1 MNIKEIL
8 IINQPVGNRGD
19 ESAHRALMRAL
30 NATLPKTHITVL
42 SFSDYANGIKEF
54 VVESPNNEYIR
65 FLFQHNLAAARCAEY
80 IIKKGLTRIGTFVHP
95 ILRRLIPYYKRA
107 DLVLCAPG
115 GICMGGFQN
124 WRHLYLLQFARVMH
138 KPIAYYSRSIG
149 PFPEKTVLN
158 RRFKRLSLE
167 LLKYFSFL
175 SLRDRKSKQIADD
188 LNINYVSAIDT
199 AFLEQPRCEIPS
211 ELQNNLQDKYV
222 VFVPNQLTWH
232 YAYRNASAELIKKFY
247 LSIMQLLR
255 QEYPSCQIVML
266 PQLCSLPNG
275 IGDYW
280 YFKEL
285 HHLDGGEDIYVVPD
299 TYGSDIQQT
308 IISKAQCVVG
318 ARYHTIVFSVNNEVP
333 FVALNYEHKIAG
345 LLEELNLS
353 DHIVDITQAFNDKE
367 SMTHMIVSFAT
378 TLKSVGHIRP
388 HYDKAHQMAG
398 ECFCRFISDLERL
411 QPKQ

>member
-1 MNIKEIL
+1 MNVKEIL

-19 ESAHRALMRAL
+19 ESAHRALVRAL
-30 NATLPKTHITVL
+30 NAALPDTHITVL

-54 VVESPNNEYIR
+54 VVKSPNNEYIR
-65 FLFQHNLAAARCAEY
+65 FLFPHNLAAVPYAKFL
-80 IIKKGLTRIGTFVHP
+80 IQKGLTRIGTFVHP

-124 WRHLYLLQFARVMH
+124 WRHLYLLQLARSMK

-149 PFPEKTVLN
+149 PFPEETALN
-158 RRFKRLSLE
+158 RKFKTASIE
-167 LLKYFSFL
+167 LLRYFSFL
-175 SLRDRKSKQIADD
+175 SLRDRKSKNIAEE
-188 LNINYVSAIDT
+188 LGIQYVSAIDT

-211 ELQNNLQDKYV
+211 ELQDKLQDKYV

-232 YAYRNASAELIKKFY
+232 YAYRNASSGLINRFY
-247 LSIMQLLR
+247 LSIMKSIR

-266 PQLCSLPNG
+266 PQLCSLPDDV
-275 IGDYW
+275 GDYW

-285 HHLDGGEDIYVVPD
+285 QRLDGGNNVFVVPD

-308 IISKAQCVVG
+308 IIAKAQCVIG
-318 ARYHTIVFSVNNEVP
+318 ARYHTIVFAINNEVP

-353 DHIVDITQAFNDKE
+353 DHIADITQAFNDEE
-367 SMTHMIVSFAT
+367 SMTQRLANFAVT
-378 TLKSVGHIRP
+378 IKQVGHCCP
-388 HYDKAHQMAG
+388 HRGKAHQLAKK
-398 ECFCRFISDLERL
+398 CFRQFMLNLER
-411 QPKQ
+411 Q

>member
-54 VVESPNNEYIR
+54 VVESPNNEYVR
-65 FLFQHNLAAARCAEY
+65 FLFPHNLAAVPFA
-80 IIKKGLTRIGTFVHP
+80 KFLVQKGLTRIGTFMHP
-95 ILRRLIPYYKRA
+95 VLRRLIPYYKRA

-124 WRHLYLLQFARVMH
+124 WRHLYLLQLARTMS
-138 KPIAYYSRSIG
+138 KPLAYYSRSIG
-149 PFPEKTVLN
+149 PFPEETALN

-232 YAYRNASAELIKKFY
+232 YAYRNASAELINKFY

-266 PQLCSLPNG
+266 PQLCSLPDG

-285 HHLDGGEDIYVVPD
+285 QHLDGGEDIYVVPD
-299 TYGSDIQQT
+299 AYGSDIQQT

-345 LLEELNLS
+345 LLEELNMS
-353 DHIVDITQAFNDKE
+353 DHIVDITQAFNDEK
-367 SMTHMIVSFAT
+367 SMTQCLENVTS
-378 TLKSVGHIRP
+378 TLKHIKHITPKRAL
-388 HYDKAHQMAG
+388 AHNMASQ
-398 ECFCRFISDLERL
+398 CFQLFIA
-411 QPKQ
+411 KQNYC

>member
-1 MNIKEIL
+1 
-8 IINQPVGNRGD
+8 
-19 ESAHRALMRAL
+19 
-30 NATLPKTHITVL
+30 
-42 SFSDYANGIKEF
+42 
-54 VVESPNNEYIR
+54 
-65 FLFQHNLAAARCAEY
+65 
-80 IIKKGLTRIGTFVHP
+80 
-95 ILRRLIPYYKRA
+95 
-107 DLVLCAPG
+107 
-115 GICMGGFQN
+115 
-124 WRHLYLLQFARVMH
+124 MH

-149 PFPEKTVLN
+149 PFPEETVLN

-199 AFLEQPRCEIPS
+199 AFLEQPRCEITS

-222 VFVPNQLTWH
+222 IFVPNQLTWH

-266 PQLCSLPNG
+266 PQLCSLPDG

-285 HHLDGGEDIYVVPD
+285 QHLDGGEDIYVVPD
-299 TYGSDIQQT
+299 TFGSDIQQT

-318 ARYHTIVFSVNNEVP
+318 ARYHTIVFSINNEVP

-353 DHIVDITQAFNDKE
+353 DHIADITQAFNDKG
-367 SMTHMIVSFAT
+367 SMTRCIEDITS
-378 TLKSVGHIRP
+378 TLKDIKHTKPQR
-388 HYDKAHQMAG
+388 DTAHRLA
-398 ECFCRFISDLERL
+398 SDCL
-411 QPKQ
+411 QHFLAKLNNY

>member
-1 MNIKEIL
+1 MKIKEIL

-19 ESAHRALMRAL
+19 ESAHRALVRSLNQAL
-30 NATLPKTHITVL
+30 PDTHITIL

-54 VVESPNNEYIR
+54 VVESPNNEYVR
-65 FLFQHNLAAARCAEY
+65 FLFSHNLVAEPCARFL
-80 IIKKGLTRIGTFVHP
+80 IKKGLTRIGTFVHP
-95 ILRRLIPYYKRA
+95 VLRRLLPYYKRA

-124 WRHLYLLQFARVMH
+124 WRHIYLLQLARLLH

-149 PFPEKTVLN
+149 PFPEETALN
-158 RRFKRLSLE
+158 RKFKKRSIE

-175 SLRDRKSKQIADD
+175 SLRDRKSKKIAEE
-188 LNINYVSAIDT
+188 LGIRYVSAIDT

-211 ELQNNLQDKYV
+211 ELQEKLQEQYV

-232 YAYRNASAELIKKFY
+232 YAYRNASPEIINRFY
-247 LSIMQLLR
+247 LNVIQSLR

-266 PQLCSLPNG
+266 PQLCSYPEG
-275 IGDYW
+275 MGDYW
-280 YFKEL
+280 YFKKLQQLE
-285 HHLDGGEDIYVVPD
+285 GGSDIFVVPD

-318 ARYHTIVFSVNNEVP
+318 ARYHTIVFSINNEVP

-345 LLEELNLS
+345 LLEELGLS
-353 DHIVDITQAFNDKE
+353 DHIADITQAFTSQE
-367 SMTHMIVSFAT
+367 RMTRVAEGFAT
-378 TLKSVGHIRP
+378 AVREVGHVRP
-388 HYDKAHQMAG
+388 HRREANQLAK
-398 ECFCRFISDLERL
+398 ECFKQFIADIERL
-411 QPKQ
+411 